1 MIWNFCIRRP
11 VMTIVIFV
19 VLAIFG
25 GYGYVQM
32 PVQEIPDVEFPV
44 VSVNVVLAGAAPG
57 VIESEIIDPLEA
69 EINTIEGL
77 RTLSST
83 AREQVATITAEFELW
98 RNIDVAAQDV
108 RDAVERAQRL
118 LPDDIESPIVR
129 KLELGAQAI
138 MWITLRGDERWD
150 AVRMTEYAENVL
162 KQRLETIRGVGQIR
176 VGGRRK
182 YAVRVRMDAARL
194 AAHRLTVQDVVR
206 TVQLNNAD
214 IPSGRVEGA
223 RREFLI
229 QTRGQFSEA
238 EPMNQLVIA
247 YRNGAPIRIGDVGEV
262 VDAVEDD
269 RQLARFRGETAV
281 GLGVI
286 KQADANTV
294 ELAMSLHRRMAE
306 IGEAFPPGL
315 TYIIATDNS
324 EYIQESIRDLLMT
337 IFIATALVM
346 FVVLAFLRS
355 GRGTIITLLAIP
367 TSLLIGLA
375 GISMLG
381 FSINVLTMLALILV
395 IGIVIDDAI
404 VVLERCYLHM
414 EEGAEAEP
422 AARVG
427 TTEVAFPALANTLAL
442 GAVFIPVAFTGG
454 LIGRY
459 FMEFGL
465 TVAITVFA
473 STFVALTLTPMLCS
487 RLLRV
492 PERHGLAF
500 RLSEQMFR
508 GIEWVYRMVLA
519 GAFRLRWLTLLL
531 GAAAFAVGMLA
542 LANISREFAA
552 EEDRNAFMLI
562 FETPQGA
569 TLAET
574 DAYAGQIE
582 AILAE
587 TPEVRHQFLV
597 IGLSRGGGPGQP
609 NSGMAFVRLT
619 PRQERDRHQVEVM
632 QDLRVRLNAIPAGRA
647 FVTELNPAGV
657 GGAPVEV
664 VLKHPDLET
673 LARQQEQVMDWMR
686 RRPDRYVGVR
696 TNLELNNPQVDVSI
710 HRDKASQMDIS
721 VADISNTMRFLF
733 GGPTISTIE
742 RDAERYDVITEAA
755 GRGTMDPATLRDI
768 YVRGSDGMLVALDNL
783 VDLEETIGPSQIH
796 RYNRMRSA
804 TISSQVPPGVATG
817 GAVADLEQYIAGEL
831 PSGTD
836 YELTGLSQIQ
846 AESFYYLSITI
857 VFSIVFIYLVLAAQF
872 ESFLHPFT
880 IMAALPLAT
889 IGAFGG
895 LWLLGL
901 SFNVYA
907 FIGLIMLLGLVT
919 KNSILVVDYTNILV
933 ARGRDP
939 FTAAREAA
947 AVRFRPVLMTAIST
961 ILGMMPIA
969 TGFGAGGE
977 ARMPL
982 GVSVAGGMLTSTALT
997 LVVIPVMYTLV
1008 AQFQALLVGRP
1019 ARQAE
1024 PSNRSQLATEPTAG

>member
-1 MIWNFCIRRP
+1 MIWDFCIRRP
-11 VMTIVIFV
+11 VMTIVVFV

-32 PVQEIPDVEFPV
+32 PVQQDPDVEFPI
-44 VSVNVVLAGAAPG
+44 VSVNVILAGAAPG

-83 AREQVATITAEFELW
+83 AMEQVATITAEFELW
-98 RNIDVAAQDV
+98 RDIDVAAQDM

-118 LPDDIESPIVR
+118 LPTDIESPIVR
-129 KLELGAQAI
+129 KVELGAQAI
-138 MWITLRGDERWD
+138 MWITLTGDQRWD

-162 KQRLETIRGVGQIR
+162 KQRLETLRGVGQIR
-176 VGGRRK
+176 IGGRRK
-182 YAVRVRMDAARL
+182 YAVRVRMDSARL
-194 AAHRLTVQDVVR
+194 AAHQLTVQDVVR
-206 TVQLNNAD
+206 TVQINNAD
-214 IPSGRVEGA
+214 IPSGRVEGG

-247 YRNGAPIRIGDVGEV
+247 YRNGAPVRIRDIGEV
-262 VDAVEDD
+262 IDAVEDD
-269 RQLARFRGETAV
+269 RQIARFRGETAV

-286 KQADANTV
+286 KQTDANTV
-294 ELAMSLHRRMAE
+294 ELASALRTRMAE
-306 IGEAFPPGL
+306 IGEDFPPGL
-315 TYIIATDNS
+315 RYTIATDNS

-367 TSLLIGLA
+367 TSLLIGMA
-375 GISMLG
+375 GISVLG
-381 FSINVLTMLALILV
+381 FSINVLTMLGLILV

-427 TTEVAFPALANTLAL
+427 TTEVAFPALANTMAL

-454 LIGRY
+454 LIGRF

-492 PERHGLAF
+492 PERHGLLF
-500 RLSEQMFR
+500 RFSEQVFR
-508 GIEWVYRMVLA
+508 GIEWAYRMVLA
-519 GAFRLRWLTLLL
+519 GAFRARWLTVLL

-542 LANISREFAA
+542 LANINREFAA
-552 EEDRNAFMLI
+552 EEDRNAFMLV

-574 DAYAGQIE
+574 DAYARQIE
-582 AILAE
+582 AVLAK
-587 TPEVRHQFLV
+587 TPEVRHQFLA
-597 IGLSRGGGPGQP
+597 IGLTRAGPGQP
-609 NSGMAFVRLT
+609 NTGMAFVRLT
-619 PRQERDRHQVEVM
+619 PRQARERHQVEVM
-632 QDLRVRLNAIPAGRA
+632 QDLRVRLGAIPAGRA
-647 FVTELNPAGV
+647 FVIELNPAGV
-657 GGAPVEV
+657 GGSPVEV
-664 VLKHPDLET
+664 VLQHSDLEM
-673 LARQQEQVMDWMR
+673 LARQQEQVMNWMR
-686 RRPDRYVGVR
+686 AQPNRYVGVR

-710 HRDKASQMDIS
+710 HRDKASEMGIS

-733 GGPTISTIE
+733 GAPTISTIE

-755 GRGTMDPATLRDI
+755 GRGEMDPTSLRDI
-768 YVRGSDGMLVALDNL
+768 YVRGPEGMLISLDNL

-796 RYNRMRSA
+796 RYNRIRSA
-804 TISSQVPPGVATG
+804 TISSQVPPGVPLG
-817 GAVADLEQYIAGEL
+817 EAVALLEEYLEAEL
-831 PSGTD
+831 PPGAD
-836 YELTGLSQIQ
+836 YELTGLSQIFE
-846 AESFYYLSITI
+846 ESFYYLSITV
-857 VFSIVFIYLVLAAQF
+857 VFSVVFIYLVLAAQF
-872 ESFLHPFT
+872 ESFVHPLT

-889 IGAFGG
+889 IGVFGG

-919 KNSILVVDYTNILV
+919 KNSILVVDYANVLV
-933 ARGRDP
+933 ARGRGP
-939 FTAAREAA
+939 FTAAKEAA
-947 AVRFRPVLMTAIST
+947 AVRFRPVLMTAVST

-997 LVVIPVMYTLV
+997 LLVIPVMYTLV
-1008 AQFQALLVGRP
+1008 AQFQAALFGRRIKHAAP
-1019 ARQAE
+1019 ADGPA
-1024 PSNRSQLATEPTAG
+1024 LATESTAG